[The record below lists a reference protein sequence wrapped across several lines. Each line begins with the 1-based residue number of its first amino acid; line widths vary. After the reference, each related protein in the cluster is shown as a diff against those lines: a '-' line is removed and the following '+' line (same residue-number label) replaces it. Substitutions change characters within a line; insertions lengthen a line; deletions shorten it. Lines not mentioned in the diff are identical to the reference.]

1 MIKNTFN
8 ERINEDEK
16 NYLLTFEALQLDT
29 KLKENLE
36 RAYMGQD
43 FVITPKLEKLTFHSQ
58 ARLNRR
64 YNELFKKKLI
74 H

>member
-1 MIKNTFN
+1 MVRNTFN
-8 ERINEDEK
+8 ERATTEEK
-16 NYLLTFEALQLDT
+16 NYLLTFEALDLDT
-29 KLKENLE
+29 RLKENLE
-36 RAYMGQD
+36 RAYMAQD
-43 FVITPKLEKLTFHSQ
+43 FAITPKLEKLTFHSQ